1 MYLFG
6 FGSLINLSSAQK
18 SFERTL
24 KQEDLIPVELLG
36 YKKVWSSIESI
47 TFEDGVDTNGIFL
60 NVCEAK
66 DSSTLG
72 VMIKITP
79 DEFEN
84 LKKREKNYSCIT
96 VDKSLIKGFDA
107 DSDVTFFMTTRK
119 DKIAKVGDKNC
130 FIPSK
135 YIDLVKNAL
144 NNYDENYQ
152 KTYTNEALVNFPFP
166 IKEGTYGFSDPIQ
179 NQFARQGVK
188 K

>member
-6 FGSLINLSSAQK
+6 FGSLINLKSAQK

-24 KQEDLIPVELLG
+24 TQEDLIPVELIG

-47 TFEDGVDTNGIFL
+47 TFEDKIDVNGIFL
-60 NVCEAK
+60 NLAK
-66 DSSTLG
+66 DESTSTLG
-72 VMIKITP
+72 VMIEITA

-96 VDKSLIKGFDA
+96 VDKSYIKGFEAKD
-107 DSDVTFFMTTRK
+107 DVTFFMTTRE
-119 DKIAKVGDKNC
+119 DKIAKKGDKDC

-144 NNYDENYQ
+144 VNYDEDYQ
-152 KTYTNEALVNFPFP
+152 KRYEKEALQDFPFP
-166 IKEGTYGFSDPIQ
+166 LKDGTYGFSDPIQ
-179 NQFARQGVK
+179 NQFAREGVK

>member
-24 KQEDLIPVELLG
+24 KQEDLIPVELKG

-47 TFEDGVDTNGIFL
+47 TFEDGVDVNGIFL
-60 NVCEAK
+60 NLKK
-66 DSSTLG
+66 DKNSSTLG

-79 DEFEN
+79 QEFEN

-96 VDKSLIKGFDA
+96 VDKSLIKGFEA
-107 DSDVTFFMTTRK
+107 TSDVTFFMTTK
-119 DKIAKVGDKNC
+119 EDKIAKIGDENC
-130 FIPSK
+130 FIPAK

-144 NNYDENYQ
+144 KNYDENYQ
-152 KTYTNEALVNFPFP
+152 KRYEIEALTEFPFP
-166 IKEGTYGFSDPIQ
+166 LKDGSYGFSDPVQ

>member
-24 KQEDLIPVELLG
+24 TQDDLIPVELIG

-47 TFEDGVDTNGIFL
+47 TFEDNLDVNGIFL
-60 NVCEAK
+60 NLAEDK
-66 DSSTLG
+66 DTSTLG
-72 VMIKITP
+72 VMIEITP

-96 VDKSLIKGFDA
+96 VDKSSVKGFDA
-107 DSDVTFFMTTRK
+107 SSDVTFFMTTK
-119 DKIAKVGDKNC
+119 EDKIAKVGDENC
-130 FIPSK
+130 FIPAK

-144 NNYDENYQ
+144 ANYDEKFQ
-152 KTYTNEALVNFPFP
+152 ERFKKEALENFPFP
-166 IKEGTYGFSDPIQ
+166 LKEGSYSFSDPVQ